1 MPSKSKQQ
9 QKFMGI
15 VRAIQ
20 KGEAPAGKFSK
31 AAQKAAKSMKKGS
44 VRKYAKTKHDDL
56 PKKVSEANVIQK
68 IDRLAKRNKYGT
80 VDGTQMNAKTARQI
94 IAIFNHPKMNSY
106 KSQMLKMKSHE
117 LADLTFKLGKALKIE
132 GFGGELKGKDKEK
145 FEKARKEN
153 AEVLGYKL
161 TGKGDIKESIKEK
174 VNPEMKKIYKLLL
187 KYGNKERDAAKM
199 IKKNYDYV
207 AKTYRSSSP
216 RDKAVVLVGLQSL
229 GESLSKA
236 EIKKERDKFNK
247 TGKLPARLEKILKA
261 KKEFEKKFKVKDIVV
276 PGLEWM
282 SKIKEGTCGYGVDG
296 ELGEEPAGPHLI
308 KKSTNEANIKDIE
321 QVLKKKSA
329 KKIDGMYMDMTTAN
343 AIMTVYKALNRSNKK
358 KFEKLPLTKMVDVTW
373 KLVR

>member
-1 MPSKSKQQ
+1 
-9 QKFMGI
+9 MGI

>member
-1 MPSKSKQQ
+1 MPAKSKQQ

-31 AAQKAAKSMKKGS
+31 SAQKAAKSMKKSS

-207 AKTYRSSSP
+207 AKTYRNSSP

-236 EIKKERDKFNK
+236 EMKKERDKFNK
-247 TGKLPARLEKILKA
+247 TGELPARLEKILKA
-261 KKEFEKKFKVKDIVV
+261 K
-276 PGLEWM
+276 
-282 SKIKEGTCGYGVDG
+282 
-296 ELGEEPAGPHLI
+296 
-308 KKSTNEANIKDIE
+308 
-321 QVLKKKSA
+321 
-329 KKIDGMYMDMTTAN
+329 
-343 AIMTVYKALNRSNKK
+343 
-358 KFEKLPLTKMVDVTW
+358 
-373 KLVR
+373 